1 MKRKENVSN
10 PTPVADIG
18 ASEVTYFTV
27 IDAAKG
33 YHQCPLDA
41 ESQLYNTFTTPF
53 GCYKYLSAP
62 YGLSSIAEHYNHW
75 MAEVFEGLTGY
86 CCVIDDVVIYDKDK
100 EGHMAHVHQFLQRCW
115 EKQIS
120 LNKDKCDFCQTHVT
134 FAGVSSYYP
143 HTPHNHQCCV
153 PISNTGY
160 LQ

>member
-86 CCVIDDVVIYDKDK
+86 CCVRSHGSYPSIFAEMLGQADITK
-100 EGHMAHVHQFLQRCW
+100 QR
-115 EKQIS
+115 
-120 LNKDKCDFCQTHVT
+120 
-134 FAGVSSYYP
+134 
-143 HTPHNHQCCV
+143 
-153 PISNTGY
+153 
-160 LQ
+160 